1 MLNLLTSFWDPDW
14 SQFWPSII
22 ATLIGFSAP
31 FVIQGV
37 INRISDKI
45 EAKDIATKL
54 HNELKIISTKLNKI
68 TEERG
73 LNNNPSYLN
82 PIATPIYKGLIN
94 STKISLLNRY
104 VWYDMLLTIYD
115 RLELY
120 NDWHNFLTNNEDTN
134 LNVGAYLKAIE
145 DDLLIGESTI
155 KTDYEPI
162 RIQEENILV
171 CGLCKDCQKNT
182 SHGALVCLIKQ
193 LELTTG
199 KGLNSKIFLKKSK
212 LLRKIISSRINRRK
226 EK

>member
-73 LNNNPSYLN
+73 LNNKPTLK
-82 PIATPIYKGLIN
+82 TVLI
-94 STKISLLNRY
+94 IC
-104 VWYDMLLTIYD
+104 
-115 RLELY
+115 RLM
-120 NDWHNFLTNNEDTN
+120 
-134 LNVGAYLKAIE
+134 
-145 DDLLIGESTI
+145 
-155 KTDYEPI
+155 
-162 RIQEENILV
+162 
-171 CGLCKDCQKNT
+171 
-182 SHGALVCLIKQ
+182 
-193 LELTTG
+193 
-199 KGLNSKIFLKKSK
+199 
-212 LLRKIISSRINRRK
+212 
-226 EK
+226 